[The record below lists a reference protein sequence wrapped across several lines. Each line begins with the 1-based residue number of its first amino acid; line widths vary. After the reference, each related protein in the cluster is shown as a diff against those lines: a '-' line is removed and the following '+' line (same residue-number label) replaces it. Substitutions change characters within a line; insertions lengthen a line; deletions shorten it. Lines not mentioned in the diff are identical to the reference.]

1 MIQSS
6 LGVGK
11 IHIHGKDSIQLRVDS
26 LKELQIITNHFETYP
41 LVTAKLADYILF
53 KKALDIILLKEH
65 LSQKGLL
72 KLVGIKASLNLGLN
86 DALKEAYP
94 NWKEIQVNRPD
105 YVFKGIPDP
114 NWMAGF
120 ASGDSSF
127 NVKISNSPTSLL
139 TKRVQIRFGIG
150 LNIRENAFIKYL
162 PTYFGLTD
170 DLKNVYS
177 HLNSARFEAVNFADV
192 KDKIIPFFDKYS
204 ILGKKNLDFLAFKQ
218 VADIIKSKDHLTSEG
233 LQKILDIKAKMN
245 K

>member
-1 MIQSS
+1 MIQYS
-6 LGVGK
+6 LGVGN

-26 LKELQIITNHFETYP
+26 LKELQIITKLFETYP

-53 KKALDIILLKEH
+53 KKALDIIITKEH

-86 DALKEAYP
+86 DTLKEAYP

-127 NVKISNSPTSLL
+127 NVKVSNSPTSLL

-150 LNIRENAFIKYL
+150 LNIREKAFIQYL

-170 DLKNVYS
+170 DIKNVYS
-177 HLNSARFEAVNFADV
+177 NINSATFEAVNFSDV
-192 KDKIIPFFDKYS
+192 LDKIIPFF
-204 ILGKKNLDFLAFKQ
+204 
-218 VADIIKSKDHLTSEG
+218 
-233 LQKILDIKAKMN
+233 
-245 K
+245 